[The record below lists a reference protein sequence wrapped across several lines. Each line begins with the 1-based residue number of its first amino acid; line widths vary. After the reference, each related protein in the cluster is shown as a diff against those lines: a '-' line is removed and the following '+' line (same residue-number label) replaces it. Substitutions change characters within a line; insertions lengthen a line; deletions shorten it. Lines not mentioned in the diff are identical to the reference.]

1 MQPGTFCHDTFDNF
15 LISSRVEDAESL
27 LQLVSSAAAGWVKKK
42 KTFNEESKYKR
53 KDAIEPE
60 LSALA
65 AASRVHG
72 SMEVLQAVLL
82 LLPPS
87 LKDRQQARQGQA
99 GTLMDRA
106 SEQLSWGLLSGV

>member
-1 MQPGTFCHDTFDNF
+1 MQ
-15 LISSRVEDAESL
+15 REDITEA
-27 LQLVSSAAAGWVKKK
+27 
-42 KTFNEESKYKR
+42 
-53 KDAIEPE
+53 E

-87 LKDRQQARQGQA
+87 LVFLVLFITVVIGGQLMAAQRA
-99 GTLMDRA
+99 GICLT
-106 SEQLSWGLLSGV
+106 

>member
-1 MQPGTFCHDTFDNF
+1 MQ
-15 LISSRVEDAESL
+15 
-27 LQLVSSAAAGWVKKK
+27 LQAGGK

-53 KDAIEPE
+53 KDVLEPE

-72 SMEVLQAVLL
+72 SMEVLQSVLL

-87 LKDRQQARQGQA
+87 LVFLVLFIAVIISGQLIAAQGARICL
-99 GTLMDRA
+99 T
-106 SEQLSWGLLSGV
+106 